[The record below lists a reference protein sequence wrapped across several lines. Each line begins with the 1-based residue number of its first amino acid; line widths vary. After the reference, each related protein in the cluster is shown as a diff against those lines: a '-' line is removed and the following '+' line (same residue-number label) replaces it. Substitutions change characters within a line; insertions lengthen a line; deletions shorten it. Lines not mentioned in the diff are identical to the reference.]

1 MLKVIPVPALRDN
14 YIWLL
19 PLTLTQP
26 ARAVIVDPGE
36 AEAVER
42 ALERLGLL
50 PAAILVTH
58 HHADHTGG
66 IAALLRRHPVP
77 VYGPPDATPAID
89 HPVRDGAPVRFDE
102 LTLTVTAVPGHTRE
116 HVVYHAPGTLFCGDT
131 LFGAGCGRIFEG
143 TPAQMYAS
151 LMKLAALPE
160 ETRVFCSHEY
170 TADNLAFAAA
180 VEPDNEAVRA
190 RRERVAQLRAAG
202 RPSLPSTIG
211 EELRTN
217 PFLRCRE
224 PAVIAAARARSGT
237 RSADELDVFTALRR
251 WKDVFPP

>member
-19 PLTLTQP
+19 ALARP
-26 ARAVIVDPGE
+26 ARVVIVDPGE
-36 AEAVER
+36 AAAVEL
-42 ALERLGLL
+42 ALERLGVA

-58 HHADHTGG
+58 HHPDHTGG

-77 VYGPPDATPAID
+77 VYGPEGATPAID
-89 HPVRDGAPVRFDE
+89 HPVRDGAPVRLDE
-102 LTLTVTAVPGHTRE
+102 LTLTVTATPGHTRE
-116 HVVYHAPGTLFCGDT
+116 HVVYYTPGALFCGDT

-143 TPAQMYAS
+143 TPAQMYDS

-160 ETRVFCSHEY
+160 ETQVFCSHEY
-170 TADNLAFAAA
+170 TADNLTFAAA

-190 RRERVAQLRAAG
+190 RRERVAHLRAAG
-202 RPSLPSTIG
+202 QPSLPSTIG

-224 PAVIAAARARSGT
+224 PAVIAAARARSGD
-237 RSADELDVFTALRR
+237 RIADELDTFTALRR
-251 WKDVFPP
+251 WKDVFPA

>member
-1 MLKVIPVPALRDN
+1 MIKVIPVPALRDN

-19 PLTLTQP
+19 PLARP

-36 AEAVER
+36 AGVVED
-42 ALERLGLL
+42 ALERLDLA

-58 HHADHTGG
+58 RHPDHTGG

-77 VYGPPDATPAID
+77 VYGPESATPAID
-89 HPVRDGAPVRFDE
+89 HPVRDGSSVRLDG
-102 LTLTVTAVPGHTRE
+102 LTLTVMALPGHTRE
-116 HVVYHAPGTLFCGDT
+116 HIAYHMPGALFCGDT

-143 TPAQMYAS
+143 TAAQMYGS

-160 ETRVFCSHEY
+160 ETRVFCGHEY
-170 TADNLAFAAA
+170 TADNLAFAAT
-180 VEPDNEAVRA
+180 VEPGNREVRT
-190 RRERVAQLRAAG
+190 RRERVARLRAAG

-224 PAVIAAARARSGT
+224 PAVIAAVRARSADPAT
-237 RSADELDVFTALRR
+237 DELDVFTALRR
-251 WKDVFPP
+251 WKDVFSP